1 MSKYDPLT
9 SHLAARNSDYISMSF
24 AEIERQLG
32 FPLPESSRKHRA
44 WWSNNP
50 SNNVMTKAWLAA
62 GYETAQV
69 DLEAEKLQF
78 VRDNSTPQPPHDAG
92 SHPIFGCMKG
102 TVTIASGVDLTDPS
116 EPEWA
121 GIADTA
127 QVQE

>member
-9 SHLAARNSDYISMSF
+9 THLTARNSDYISMSF
-24 AEIERQLG
+24 TEIEQQLG
-32 FPLPESSRKHRA
+32 FALPDSSRKHRA

-69 DLEAEKLQF
+69 DLVAEKLQF
-78 VRDNSTPQPPHDAG
+78 VRDNSTPPTGAPTGA
-92 SHPIFGCMKG
+92 HPIFGCMKG
-102 TVTIASGVDLTDPS
+102 TVTIPDTVDLTAPA
-116 EPEWA
+116 EPEWGDIA
-121 GIADTA
+121 GNA

>member
-24 AEIERQLG
+24 SEIEQQLG

-62 GYETAQV
+62 GYETAHV

-78 VRDNSTPQPPHDAG
+78 VRDNSGAPRSHETGP
-92 SHPIFGCMKG
+92 HPIFGCMKG
-102 TVTIASGVDLTDPS
+102 TVTIPDSVDLTEPA

-121 GIADTA
+121 DIADSA
-127 QVQE
+127 VVQE